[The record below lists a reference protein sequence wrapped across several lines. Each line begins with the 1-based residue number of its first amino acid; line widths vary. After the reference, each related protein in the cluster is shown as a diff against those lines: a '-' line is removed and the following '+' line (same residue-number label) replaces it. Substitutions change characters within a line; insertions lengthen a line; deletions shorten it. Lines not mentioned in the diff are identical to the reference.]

1 MAKQENTKHMM
12 EKKYEIILYGATG
25 FTGKICC
32 KYFRDNYRDVAWT
45 VAGRNKDSLEQV
57 KSDFELDCDV
67 IVAHSDDLESFK
79 SLASQTKVVLSTA
92 GPFARY
98 GSLLVRACVEE
109 GAHYAD
115 ITGENHWVRGL
126 IDKHHSEAAS
136 KGIRIIPSCGYDSI
150 PSDLGAFFTISQFN
164 KPVTRVDVYHEAQG
178 GVSGGTTETIFTMEG
193 LTKEM
198 RDPFVLNPEKSVSEE
213 QRQKSKDGF
222 VIEQVD
228 GIDGWSGIGVM
239 AIANTRVVRRS
250 AALMEQNQKSYGAN
264 FTFGEHGLFSTK
276 TIARL
281 ASYGSI
287 IAFLVLATPL
297 KRLVRPLLPKPGE
310 GPSQETQDKGWF
322 RATFVAYAEDN
333 ERKICSMYGEGDPG
347 YKSTAKL
354 VCESA
359 LCLARSNE
367 LPGGTE
373 YGGVLTPAV
382 GLGDALIERLRN
394 KEIEFKVLL

>member
-1 MAKQENTKHMM
+1 MRD
-12 EKKYEIILYGATG
+12 KKYEIILYGATG

-32 KYFRDNYRDVAWT
+32 KYLRDNYRDLVWAL
-45 VAGRNKDSLEQV
+45 AGRNKDKLEQV
-57 KSDFELDCDV
+57 KSDFELGSDV
-67 IVAHSDDLESFK
+67 IVADGGDLGALK
-79 SLASQTKVVLSTA
+79 SLASQTKVVLSAA

-98 GSLLVRACVEE
+98 GSLLVQACVEE
-109 GAHYAD
+109 GAHYTD

-150 PSDLGAFFTISQFN
+150 PSDLGTFFTVSQFN
-164 KPVTRVDVYHEAQG
+164 KPVTRVDVYHEARG
-178 GVSGGTTETIFTMEG
+178 GFSGGTTETAFTMDG
-193 LTKEM
+193 LTKEV
-198 RDPFVLNPEKSVSEE
+198 RDPFVLNPEETVSEE

-222 VIEQVD
+222 VIEQID

-250 AALMEQNQKSYGAN
+250 VALMEQNQKSYGTN
-264 FTFGEHGLFSTK
+264 FTYGEHGLFSTK
-276 TIARL
+276 KMARL
-281 ASYGSI
+281 ASFGSI
-287 IAFLVLATPL
+287 IAFLVLTTPL
-297 KRLVRPLLPKPGE
+297 KRLVRPFLPKPGE

-333 ERKICSMYGEGDPG
+333 ERKICSMYGLGDPG

-359 LCLARSNE
+359 LSLSRHKE
-367 LPGGTE
+367 LPGGSE

-382 GLGDALIERLRN
+382 GLGEVLIERLKN
-394 KEIEFKVLL
+394 KEIEFKVSH